1 MMGKPSILGWNNDKP
16 QRTIPHAPGYALP
29 ETNINQGQE
38 GLNNFYSMFAELFK
52 ESDRFHTCPAVSTTQ
67 HREEWTHHTHSVVS
81 TDKEYS
87 NLDDEYSMILPLIY
101 P

>member
-1 MMGKPSILGWNNDKP
+1 MLSPRDVHKSG
-16 QRTIPHAPGYALP
+16 PGGSDQVL
-29 ETNINQGQE
+29 QHVQE
-38 GLNNFYSMFAELFK
+38 IFK